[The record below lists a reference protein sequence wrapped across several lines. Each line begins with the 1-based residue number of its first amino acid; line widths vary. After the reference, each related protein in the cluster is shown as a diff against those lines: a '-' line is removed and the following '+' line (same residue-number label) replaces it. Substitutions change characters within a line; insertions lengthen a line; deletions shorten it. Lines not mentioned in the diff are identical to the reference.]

1 MWGCMAGNAGH
12 HTNNTSA
19 GIAVMG
25 PANGTAEGFR
35 SRDAHPEC
43 SPGDANGIPPL
54 TIAEVAQQYGVTPRA
69 LRFYEAKRLIVPYR
83 RGATRFCRSSDCK
96 RLEVILTGRRLGFTL
111 AEIKHLLNK
120 ANDGGLQL
128 TREQCVKQISMLE
141 QQKRSIE
148 TAIAE
153 LREIHTAFYKRLLDK
168 TGEPSH

>member
-1 MWGCMAGNAGH
+1 MAANAAH
-12 HTNNTSA
+12 QTNTASA
-19 GIAVMG
+19 GIAVIGAANG
-25 PANGTAEGFR
+25 PAERFR
-35 SRDAHPEC
+35 SRDSHPEC
-43 SPGDANGIPPL
+43 SPGDANGAPL

-69 LRFYEAKRLIVPYR
+69 LRFYEAKRLIAPNR
-83 RGATRFCRSSDCK
+83 RGATRLYRSSDCK
-96 RLEVILTGRRLGFTL
+96 RLGIILTGRRLGFTL
-111 AEIKHLLNK
+111 AEIKHLLNRP
-120 ANDGGLQL
+120 NDGGLHL